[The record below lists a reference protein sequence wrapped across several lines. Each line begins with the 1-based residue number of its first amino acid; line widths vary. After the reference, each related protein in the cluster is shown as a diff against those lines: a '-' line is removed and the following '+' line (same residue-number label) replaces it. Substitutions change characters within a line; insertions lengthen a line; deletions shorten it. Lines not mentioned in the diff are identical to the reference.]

1 MDPRH
6 QQRIK
11 IVQNLFAF
19 SYNNKNNLPH
29 PNDNKTQK
37 IIKKLSIIDQYI
49 KTYAPR
55 YPLENIAKTDLSIL
69 RLAIYELM
77 FEKNTPIKVVIN
89 EAVELAKEV
98 SGENSYAFINAILGK
113 VLSQTPS
120 LGNKG
125 GSI

>member
-6 QQRIK
+6 KQRIK